1 MHKPNHEIAP
11 KSIKNY
17 CQPLESFLNKTDFK
31 PINLFSFGKTESIKS
46 LVSSGLV
53 HKIKV
58 LRLINQPHIV
68 ESCFYIHRLHETING
83 IKTNFTSIFIHH
95 NNKTEIHGLIHQQVN
110 DDSVKFYD
118 EITKDTYLKLFE
130 LAFTKNI
137 TKTVFFFN
145 NNFFYL
151 NTKHLSDDFFSDLSE
166 KYKLDAWFALTDYD
180 SRISNIGHLTAYNT
194 IAKLKGI
201 FVEKNLKQIQLEVTP
216 SVKRDFTLSSEAFNK
231 FIDIKNCLSL
241 AKYDI
246 LCADQREN
254 AFIITRDKCIRSNAK
269 AQRTASELS
278 CYLDEYYIEADQV
291 IHLPIAKRK
300 QLLTA
305 YLVHYRTDLS
315 TLDLNSLNRFIQRK
329 NSENIL
335 SKQLAH

>member
-1 MHKPNHEIAP
+1 MHKTNHETVQSNIE
-11 KSIKNY
+11 NY
-17 CQPLESFLNKTDFK
+17 CQPIASFLNKTDFK
-31 PINLFSFGKTESIKS
+31 PMNLFSFGKTESIKS
-46 LVSSGLV
+46 IVSSGLI

-58 LRLINQPHIV
+58 LRLINQPHVI

-83 IKTNFTSIFIHH
+83 IKTNFTSIFLHH
-95 NNKTEIHGLIHQQVN
+95 DNKTEIYGLIHQQSG

-118 EITKDTYLKLFE
+118 ETTKDTYLKLFE

-137 TKTVFFFN
+137 SKTVFFFN

-151 NTKHLSDDFFSDLSE
+151 NTKHLSDSFFTKLSE

-201 FVEKNLKQIQLEVTP
+201 FTEKNLKQIQLEVTP
-216 SVKRDFTLSSEAFNK
+216 SIKRDFPLSSEAFNK
-231 FIDIKNCLSL
+231 FIDIKNCLGL
-241 AKYDI
+241 AEYDI
-246 LCADQREN
+246 LCAEQREN
-254 AFIITRDKCIRSNAK
+254 EFISTRDKCIRSNSK
-269 AQRTASELS
+269 AQRIASELS
-278 CYLDEYYIEADQV
+278 PYLDEYYIEADQIV
-291 IHLPIAKRK
+291 HLPIAKRK

-305 YLVHYRTDLS
+305 YLVHYRTDLN